1 MQRTKDFF
9 TRAGEWIWQNK
20 WKSIGIALFIFVILF
35 FIFSPKQPKIP
46 LVTEV
51 AARGDLKATVL
62 ATGTVTS
69 VTDLALSFSTTD
81 TLRSLRVKVG
91 DTVKQDAVLAML
103 DNRDELATLTSA
115 RGALAAAQAAKQKLI
130 EGASNEEIRVAEV
143 AVENAKADLEQTK
156 REQEQLVANARRAL
170 LNSTLAANSVGSAT
184 STTPVISGTYTGMTE
199 GVYTV
204 QIYNSGSGSRFNL
217 TGLEQGGGVVS
228 GTPQPLGTQ
237 GLFIQFPGTVY
248 ANESWTISIP
258 NTQATNYST
267 NYNAYQASLQT
278 QGSAVLA
285 GEAVVKAREADLSLK
300 RAAARPAEISL
311 AEADIL
317 SAQGKVQTAQVAYEN
332 TILRAPADGTITAVD
347 VKLGEL
353 VTAQKPVITVQDVSS
368 VYIEANIN
376 ESDITR
382 VALGQKVMVTFDA
395 FGPEQVFPA
404 TISSI
409 DPSSTTVSGV
419 VNYKIKAT
427 LDDSTQVLPGM
438 TANMTI
444 TTGEKA
450 NVVFIP
456 KAALRGENG
465 SSFVYVMT
473 DLKRNKYEKRPVTTG
488 FLGDGNRLE
497 VSAGVS
503 AGDTIVISG
512 VE

>member
-1 MQRTKDFF
+1 
-9 TRAGEWIWQNK
+9 
-20 WKSIGIALFIFVILF
+20 
-35 FIFSPKQPKIP
+35 
-46 LVTEV
+46 
-51 AARGDLKATVL
+51 
-62 ATGTVTS
+62 
-69 VTDLALSFSTTD
+69 
-81 TLRSLRVKVG
+81 
-91 DTVKQDAVLAML
+91 
-103 DNRDELATLTSA
+103 
-115 RGALAAAQAAKQKLI
+115 
-130 EGASNEEIRVAEV
+130 
-143 AVENAKADLEQTK
+143 
-156 REQEQLVANARRAL
+156 
-170 LNSTLAANSVGSAT
+170 
-184 STTPVISGTYTGMTE
+184 
-199 GVYTV
+199 
-204 QIYNSGSGSRFNL
+204 
-217 TGLEQGGGVVS
+217 
-228 GTPQPLGTQ
+228 
-237 GLFIQFPGTVY
+237 
-248 ANESWTISIP
+248 
-258 NTQATNYST
+258 
-267 NYNAYQASLQT
+267 
-278 QGSAVLA
+278 
-285 GEAVVKAREADLSLK
+285 
-300 RAAARPAEISL
+300 
-311 AEADIL
+311 
-317 SAQGKVQTAQVAYEN
+317 
-332 TILRAPADGTITAVD
+332 LRAPADGTITAVD

-353 VTAQKPVITVQDVSS
+353 VTAQKPVITLQDVSS

-450 NVVFIP
+450 DVVFIP